1 MYYKY
6 NEYPISETADWTFA
20 CRALIKPCI
29 LVANVNYP
37 VKTHIIIGLLVTKYK
52 YSYTQM
58 SKVTI
63 LI

>member
-6 NEYPISETADWTFA
+6 NEYPISETADWTLA

-29 LVANVNYP
+29 LVANVNYH
-37 VKTHIIIGLLVTKYK
+37 VKIHIIIGLLVTTYK
-52 YSYTQM
+52 YSYIQM

>member
-6 NEYPISETADWTFA
+6 NEYPISEIADWTLA

-29 LVANVNYP
+29 SVANVNYH
-37 VKTHIIIGLLVTKYK
+37 VKIHIIGLLVTTYK
-52 YSYTQM
+52 YSYIQM

-63 LI
+63 LV